1 MEDVIARIKALVLR
15 YMPTILADLN
25 ITNDQL
31 DLYVEDIVD
40 RILDYTNRRQLVVKY
55 EEDLE
60 TYSSDDD
67 IWDYY
72 DFPIPP
78 SLEKVGARVVIDAI
92 RTVEN
97 RLQSDTKEIKKIKD
111 QGQEVEYG
119 TELTNYFNSSNDAEV
134 FTGSLTLLD
143 RYKLGTVLGSTKS
156 VYPTRPL

>member
-60 TYSSDDD
+60 IYSSDDD